1 MQFAYNQFIS
11 CHGTHSSINLN
22 SSIECIILQRNE
34 GLSCNTQVL
43 KQGPNI
49 KTMCPK
55 YIIEFRNTKSLTL
68 RVDLGARAKI
78 ENVIENHVC

>member
-1 MQFAYNQFIS
+1 MKVYYVI
-11 CHGTHSSINLN
+11 H
-22 SSIECIILQRNE
+22 
-34 GLSCNTQVL
+34 

-68 RVDLGARAKI
+68 QVDLGARAKI